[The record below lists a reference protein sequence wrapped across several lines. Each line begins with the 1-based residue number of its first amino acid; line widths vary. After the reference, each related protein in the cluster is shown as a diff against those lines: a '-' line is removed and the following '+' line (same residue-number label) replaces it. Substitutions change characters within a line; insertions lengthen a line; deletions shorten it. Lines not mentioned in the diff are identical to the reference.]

1 MNRKF
6 RGLIF
11 TIPGI
16 ALGAIAASSCD
27 KVAGALPGGKALLEQ
42 CGLVCAA
49 EGVADGNASISGVA
63 SVDAFFSSVVRFQAQ
78 ADIVTSGIQAEL
90 DAIAASVGAKAGD
103 TADLKAKLAAKISA
117 NVNGGLKVNF
127 QPPKCTVSAKATLE
141 AQAKCDAK
149 VDPGSASV
157 KCEGSCT
164 AEAGAKVDCG
174 ADATLQCTG
183 TAPML
188 SCSGTCRGSCDLKAA
203 AECTGTCN
211 GTCTGTC
218 TVKDAAGNCAGS
230 CMGTCKGECK
240 LEAAGSCK
248 GDCKGECTYTPPS
261 GMCEATASAH
271 CDAKASAQVDCK
283 GSCSG
288 NVTPPKASAECE
300 ASAKADASISA
311 DCKPPSL
318 NVSFQLNAMVMGDAS
333 GMAQASFQAWVEGF
347 KGHVSAILAYK
358 AKLDGLG
365 KAGADIAANGEK
377 AVKGSIDASLKGDL
391 SLKTSVGL
399 GCAVDQLPMAI
410 TIVSDAAGELSAKG
424 KAAVDVL
431 GSIGV
436 S

>member
-1 MNRKF
+1 M
-6 RGLIF
+6 F

-16 ALGAIAASSCD
+16 ALGIVGASSCD
-27 KVAGALPGGKALLEQ
+27 KVAGALPGGDELLKQ
-42 CGLVCAA
+42 CGLTCPDQ
-49 EGVADGNASISGVA
+49 GVVDGNASISGVA

-78 ADIVTSGIQAEL
+78 ADIVTNGIQAEL

-117 NVNGGLKVNF
+117 NVNGKLQVNF
-127 QPPKCTVSAKATLE
+127 QPPQCTVSAKATLE

-164 AEAGAKVDCG
+164 ADAGVKVDCG
-174 ADATLQCTG
+174 ANATLQCTG

-188 SCSGTCRGSCDLKAA
+188 TCMGTCKGSCELTAA
-203 AECTGTCN
+203 AECSGTCN

-218 TVKDAAGNCAGS
+218 TVKDASGNCAGS
-230 CMGTCKGECK
+230 CMGMCKGTCK
-240 LEAAGSCK
+240 LEAAGSCS
-248 GDCKGECTYTPPS
+248 GSCKGECTYTPPS
-261 GMCEATASAH
+261 GMCEATAQAH
-271 CDAKASAQVDCK
+271 CDAKANAQVDCK

-288 NVTPPKASAECE
+288 NVTPPSASAECE

-318 NVSFQLNAMVMGDAS
+318 NVSFQLNATAMGDA
-333 GMAQASFQAWVEGF
+333 MAAASFQAWVEGF
-347 KGHVSAILAYK
+347 KGHVGAILAYK

-365 KAGADIAANGEK
+365 KAGADIADNAQA
-377 AVKGSIDASLKGDL
+377 AVSGSIKAALGGNVSLKA
-391 SLKTSVGL
+391 KIGL

-410 TIVSDAAGELSAKG
+410 TMVSDAAGSLTTKG